1 MSMRDGPADDRSGHH
16 EPFRREPLERFRWL
30 FGDEDPEIESFTAGE
45 DLIREGERV
54 EIPCAW
60 LVLEGEIEERMTVY
74 MPGQGITEQPLFLA
88 YEGDLVN
95 LQALV
100 PAYRDQP
107 ALCSLSAVSDGWA
120 AKVKADRLP
129 PTGGLFDTMF
139 QKTVEALERERQ
151 MVSLYGG
158 VVSLFQNAPDAMP
171 FVPADPQQMMQ
182 RLLRALEERGYL
194 SQSGSGASYAASWA
208 DRVRVLEDQNQSLKD
223 KLDRN
228 TKALSSALAQCR
240 NLEQKCDFENRARAA
255 LEQRLSDLM
264 QQVVDRPEENP
275 LSSRFPAAVTVL
287 ESAELEELERAAR
300 QHRKLA
306 EQFENRA
313 NMLHRAIELLEHD
326 NPGMIIAEDVMML
339 MLGEEPP
346 DRDEGPPKRNT
357 MPMLMDPAKPPVV
370 PRPSPRSD
378 SAPVSCPVPDSSSD
392 ERELG
397 DDDVDFLD
405 EE

>member
-1 MSMRDGPADDRSGHH
+1 MRDGSADGCSESLGS
-16 EPFRREPLERFRWL
+16 EEREPLDRFRWL
-30 FGDEDPEIESFTAGE
+30 FGDRDPELVAFTTGD
-45 DLIREGERV
+45 DLIREGERLDS
-54 EIPCAW
+54 PHAW

-74 MPGQGITEQPLFLA
+74 MPGQGIAEQPVFLA
-88 YEGDLVN
+88 GEGDLVN
-95 LQALV
+95 IQALV

-107 ALCSLSAVSDGWA
+107 AFCSSSAVADGWA
-120 AKVKADRLP
+120 AKVSADRLP
-129 PTGGLFDTMF
+129 PMAGLLDTMF
-139 QKTVEALERERQ
+139 QKTVEAVERERQ
-151 MVSLYGG
+151 MVSLYGS

-182 RLLRALEERGYL
+182 RLLRVLEERGYL
-194 SQSGSGASYAASWA
+194 SQSGQGSSFAASWA
-208 DRVRVLEDQNQSLKD
+208 DRVRVLEEQNQSLKD
-223 KLDRN
+223 KLERN
-228 TKALSSALAQCR
+228 TKALSSALGQCR
-240 NLEQKCDFENRARAA
+240 SLEQKCDFENRARAA

-275 LSSRFPAAVTVL
+275 LSNRFPAAVTVL

-326 NPGMIIAEDVMML
+326 NPGMLIAEDVMML

-346 DRDEGPPKRNT
+346 DRHEAPPRRNT
-357 MPMLMDPAKPPVV
+357 IPMLMDPAKPLRA
-370 PRPSPRSD
+370 PRPASSSD
-378 SAPVSCPVPDSSSD
+378 SAPVSCPVPDAPGKEID
-392 ERELG
+392 EL
-397 DDDVDFLD
+397 DDADVDFVD